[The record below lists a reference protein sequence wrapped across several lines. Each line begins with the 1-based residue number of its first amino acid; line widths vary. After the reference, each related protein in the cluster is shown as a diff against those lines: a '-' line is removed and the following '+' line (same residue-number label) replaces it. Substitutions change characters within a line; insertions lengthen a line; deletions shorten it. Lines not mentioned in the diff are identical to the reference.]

1 VDADLFENLR
11 QLRLG
16 IAQERGVPAFVIF
29 GDATLREMARR
40 RPGTRA
46 ALAEIPGVGQRK
58 LADLGDPF
66 VAHIRAHCEVHGLTL
81 DEVPSGSAPLPSK
94 KVSGSRLAAYELF
107 RKGASIETVMQSLG
121 RAHGTTSQYLAEFIM
136 QTSPASIEAWVDAA
150 TYARVAEAVRIVGAA
165 PLKPIFEKLD
175 GQIPYDTIRI
185 VARHLETVGESQ
197 S

>member
-1 VDADLFENLR
+1 MGRCGRRSFRRTCASFAWALPR
-11 QLRLG
+11 S
-16 IAQERGVPAFVIF
+16 RGVPAFVIF

-46 ALAEIPGVGQRK
+46 LAEIPGVGQAQVSGFGGSIRS
-58 LADLGDPF
+58 AHPRSLG
-66 VAHIRAHCEVHGLTL
+66 EVHGLTL

-150 TYARVAEAVRIVGAA
+150 TYARVAEAVRIV
-165 PLKPIFEKLD
+165 
-175 GQIPYDTIRI
+175 
-185 VARHLETVGESQ
+185 ARAT
-197 S
+197 